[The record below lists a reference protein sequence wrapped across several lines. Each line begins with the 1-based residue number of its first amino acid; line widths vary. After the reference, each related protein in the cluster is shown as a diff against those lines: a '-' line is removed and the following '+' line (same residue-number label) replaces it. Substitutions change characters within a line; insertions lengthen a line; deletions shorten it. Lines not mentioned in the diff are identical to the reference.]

1 MLEISPVNE
10 NTWIVYFGE
19 TISDEVAMRVKH
31 FNDLLWLSHAEVVL
45 DTVPS
50 YTSVLVTFNLRLIDR
65 FAMAAILRQA
75 YQRTISTELVDQA
88 LETLVIEVCYG
99 IGAVNDLE
107 YVAQYCG
114 LTTQQIIDLHAG
126 QSYRVYAIG
135 FSPGFGFLGNTHKS
149 LFVPRRKTPRLKIP
163 AGSVSL
169 ADNQSAV
176 YPSESPGG
184 WQVIGRTWQK
194 MVDWDSDEFAFLK
207 TGYKVR
213 FEPISEADY
222 RAKGG
227 QL

>member
-10 NTWIVYFGE
+10 NTWIVYFGI
-19 TISDEVAMRVKH
+19 TISDQVAMRVKH
-31 FNDLLWLSHAEVVL
+31 FNDLLWLNHAEVVL

-65 FAMAAILRQA
+65 FAMAALLRQS
-75 YQRTISTELVDQA
+75 YQLTVSTELVDQA

-114 LTTQQIIDLHAG
+114 LTPQQIIDLHTG

-194 MVDWDSDEFAFLK
+194 MVDWDRDEFAFLK

-222 RAKGG
+222 LAKGG
-227 QL
+227 QR

>member
-10 NTWIVYFGE
+10 NTWIVYFGQ
-19 TISDEVAMRVKH
+19 TISDDVAMKVKY
-31 FNDLLWLSHAEVVL
+31 FNDLLWHSHASVML

-65 FAMAAILRQA
+65 FRMESLLREAHQI
-75 YQRTISTELVDQA
+75 TLSTELVDPA

-99 IGAVNDLE
+99 IGAVNDLD

-114 LTTQQIIDLHAG
+114 LSAQQIIDLHAG

-149 LFVPRRKTPRLKIP
+149 LFVPRRTTPRLKVP

-194 MVDWDSDEFAFLK
+194 MVNWDRDEFAYLK

-213 FEPISEADY
+213 FEPISESEY
-222 RAKGG
+222 LAKGG